1 MTMRR
6 FAVACGALSLAMFGF
21 VSGCSGFRQ
30 AVGAEK
36 VRPDEFRIVTKAPL
50 VIPPEYNVRPPEPGA
65 PRPQEVDAAAQAR
78 LAVLGQE
85 YSGRASDG
93 EQALVARV
101 GGLTADPLI
110 RSTIDLENGAVVRK
124 SSSFAD
130 LLVFWSDGEPAGEEL
145 NAEAEAQRLR
155 LIAAATGEGAEV
167 TIKQRRGFKLPGL

>member
-1 MTMRR
+1 MTKWRHTLR
-6 FAVACGALSLAMFGF
+6 IGAALTAVLAL
-21 VSGCSGFRQ
+21 VSACSGLKQ

-65 PRPQEVDAAAQAR
+65 PRPQELDAASQAR

-85 YSGRASDG
+85 YAARASDG

-110 RSTIDLENGAVVRK
+110 RATIDLENGNVVRK
-124 SSSFAD
+124 ARSFSD
-130 LLVFWSDGEPAGEEL
+130 MLVFWGDGEAPGVEL
-145 NAEAEAQRLR
+145 NAEAEAERLR
-155 LIAAATGEGAEV
+155 VIEMATGEGAEV